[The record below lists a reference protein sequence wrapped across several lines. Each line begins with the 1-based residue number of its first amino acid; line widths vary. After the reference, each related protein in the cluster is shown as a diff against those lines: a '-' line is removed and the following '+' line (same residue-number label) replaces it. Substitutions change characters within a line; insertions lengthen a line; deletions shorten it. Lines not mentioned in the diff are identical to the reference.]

1 MILISQSRNI
11 GSLNYNYLYPPHQTG
26 IIRASRDTLL
36 VRPLPARLARHV
48 TDNFKTLPH
57 LVIKISVMP
66 RLRQR
71 RSLDSGVKK
80 YLEAAL
86 VVLTDMEN
94 KYGYNGTVQRL
105 LVMANIVSIREGLP
119 AMMHVRITCESHVT
133 YVFRVPI
140 NVALPL
146 QISL

>member
-11 GSLNYNYLYPPHQTG
+11 CSLNYNYLYPPHQTG
-26 IIRASRDTLL
+26 IIRTSSDTLL

-57 LVIKISVMP
+57 LVIKISMMP

-119 AMMHVRITCESHVT
+119 AMIHVRLTCESHVT
-133 YVFRVPI
+133 YVFRI
-140 NVALPL
+140 ALPL
-146 QISL
+146 QISW

>member
-26 IIRASRDTLL
+26 IIRTSRDTLL

-94 KYGYNGTVQRL
+94 KYGYNGIVQRL
-105 LVMANIVSIREGLP
+105 LVMANIVSIREGYDTR
-119 AMMHVRITCESHVT
+119 AT
-133 YVFRVPI
+133 YVRVTCDVRVPHCASTSNI
-140 NVALPL
+140 LVNRVAP
-146 QISL
+146 

>member
-1 MILISQSRNI
+1 MILRSQSRNI

-26 IIRASRDTLL
+26 IIRTSRDTLL

-105 LVMANIVSIREGLP
+105 LVMANIVSIREGPP
-119 AMMHVRITCESHVT
+119 ATIHARLTCESHVT
-133 YVFRVPI
+133 YVFRI
-140 NVALPL
+140 ALPL
-146 QISL
+146 QISW

>member
-1 MILISQSRNI
+1 M
-11 GSLNYNYLYPPHQTG
+11 
-26 IIRASRDTLL
+26 
-36 VRPLPARLARHV
+36 
-48 TDNFKTLPH
+48 
-57 LVIKISVMP
+57 IKISVMP

-119 AMMHVRITCESHVT
+119 AMIQVRLTCESHVT
-133 YVFRVPI
+133 YVFC
-140 NVALPL
+140 VALPL
-146 QISL
+146 QISW

>member
-1 MILISQSRNI
+1 M
-11 GSLNYNYLYPPHQTG
+11 
-26 IIRASRDTLL
+26 
-36 VRPLPARLARHV
+36 
-48 TDNFKTLPH
+48 
-57 LVIKISVMP
+57 IKISVMP
-66 RLRQR
+66 RLRER

-119 AMMHVRITCESHVT
+119 AMIHVRLTCESHVT
-133 YVFRVPI
+133 YVFRI
-140 NVALPL
+140 ALPL
-146 QISL
+146 QISW